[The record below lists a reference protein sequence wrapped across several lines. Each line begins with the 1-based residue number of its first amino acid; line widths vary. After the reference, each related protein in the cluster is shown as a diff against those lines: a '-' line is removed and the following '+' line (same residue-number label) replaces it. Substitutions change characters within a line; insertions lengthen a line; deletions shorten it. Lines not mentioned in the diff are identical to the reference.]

1 MSELSNVLPEGTTTP
16 SSSVTSPAGSG
27 KVLPHPLTEILC
39 FGTPLGSYYIHIR
52 THTHTHTHTHMHK
65 HMRTHRDTSTHT
77 HKNIKHIQRGVAW

>member
-39 FGTPLGSYYIHIR
+39 FGTPLGSYI
-52 THTHTHTHTHMHK
+52 HTHTHTHAH
-65 HMRTHRDTSTHT
+65 THT
-77 HKNIKHIQRGVAW
+77 HTCTNTCARTVTHAHTHTKISNIFREA